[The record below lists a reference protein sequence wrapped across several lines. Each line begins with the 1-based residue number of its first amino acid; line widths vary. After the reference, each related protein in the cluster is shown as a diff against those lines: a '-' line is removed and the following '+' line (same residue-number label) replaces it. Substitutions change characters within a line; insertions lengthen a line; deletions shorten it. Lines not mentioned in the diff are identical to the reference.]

1 MRARRVR
8 SGGNLRRAGGDGDH
22 EPALVPPATS
32 GVVVLVDAVCGTTSS
47 VASRRSLV
55 LAEVRDLCCLAL
67 LCLLGLVMATKE
79 RGREFAA
86 GCGEAL
92 VRTVGIFR

>member
-1 MRARRVR
+1 MM
-8 SGGNLRRAGGDGDH
+8 
-22 EPALVPPATS
+22 
-32 GVVVLVDAVCGTTSS
+32 VLSPSSISAFAHTRLLSYAVCLASLLASS

-55 LAEVRDLCCLAL
+55 SAEVRDLRCLAL
-67 LCLLGLVMATKE
+67 PCLLGLVMATKE